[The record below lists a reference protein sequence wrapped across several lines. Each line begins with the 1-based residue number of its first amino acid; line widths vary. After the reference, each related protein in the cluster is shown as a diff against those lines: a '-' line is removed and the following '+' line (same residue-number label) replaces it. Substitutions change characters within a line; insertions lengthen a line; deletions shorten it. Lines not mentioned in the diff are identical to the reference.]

1 MRRWAEE
8 RQVDKGV
15 TLLLWLDAACVAQ
28 DDVQASLTLLP
39 LFTSGCQHFL
49 MLVGETYTK
58 RLWTVIELF
67 CFLRMGGSVD
77 RVIVLPVGNMSGV
90 AARSQFDTFDV
101 KHARCAKDEDTQRL
115 LACIEAGFGAHGPF
129 NEMVR
134 RILMKESPGATGR
147 QRVPVPVEVAL

>member
-1 MRRWAEE
+1 
-8 RQVDKGV
+8 
-15 TLLLWLDAACVAQ
+15 
-28 DDVQASLTLLP
+28 
-39 LFTSGCQHFL
+39 

-77 RVIVLPVGNMSGV
+77 RVIVLPVGGMSGD
-90 AARSQFDTFDV
+90 AARAQFDKFDV
-101 KHARCAKDEDTQRL
+101 KHAQCAKDEDTQRL

-134 RILMKESPGATGR
+134 RILLKEGSGEVTVRQGR
-147 QRVPVPVEVAL
+147 VPVEVAL